1 MLFGKLNKNDKNKA
15 VKIIYDT
22 WVQYGTLICDVL
34 KEKLALAMDKLQMKK
49 DLVKLHDEY
58 VKAETN
64 IEGSMRFPDYLPVFE
79 KLQVVITGNAE
90 LLKRELQAPVN
101 RVIKRLSRMGVN
113 NVDDY
118 RNKNRFLRN

>member
-1 MLFGKLNKNDKNKA
+1 M
-15 VKIIYDT
+15 
-22 WVQYGTLICDVL
+22 
-34 KEKLALAMDKLQMKK
+34 
-49 DLVKLHDEY
+49 VKLHDEY
-58 VKAETN
+58 VKAETD

-90 LLKRELQAPVN
+90 LLKRELQMAVN
-101 RVIKRLSRMGVN
+101 RVIKRLSRMDIN